1 MFSWRDHYP
10 CSLYEWAGLYWKA
23 YLRYFKLFINKTI
36 NQRELGNSYVP
47 NGMNICEGVDNR
59 MKKKIIKVIIIS
71 LFVLGLIWFYQSYL
85 QISPQQIR
93 DWILSFGIFA
103 PVLFM
108 IIYTIRP
115 LILFPASILS
125 LGGGLA
131 FGAFWGTVFT
141 VIGATTGAALSFWVA
156 RKLGKNIANKTW
168 KGKGEVIQHQL
179 EQRGFLYVI
188 LLRLIPVFNFDLI
201 SYLAGISK
209 IKFKAFFLGT
219 LLGIIPGTFAYNF
232 LGSSIVDGSLSTI
245 LIAIL
250 LFAVV
255 LCVPLLI
262 NQDLKYKLGLSS
274 GKKET

>member
-1 MFSWRDHYP
+1 MWHVLIGFLKIKGDS
-10 CSLYEWAGLYWKA
+10 
-23 YLRYFKLFINKTI
+23 
-36 NQRELGNSYVP
+36 
-47 NGMNICEGVDNR
+47 R
-59 MKKKIIKVIIIS
+59 MKKKIIKAIIIS
-71 LFVLGLIWFYQSYL
+71 LFVLGLIWFYQSYQ

-131 FGAFWGTVFT
+131 FGAFWGTVYT
-141 VIGATTGAALSFWVA
+141 VIGATAGATFSFWVA

-168 KGKGEVIQHQL
+168 KGKGEVVQHQL

-188 LLRLIPVFNFDLI
+188 LLRLIPVINFDLI

-232 LGSSIVDGSLSTI
+232 LGASIVDGSLSTI
-245 LIAIL
+245 LIATL
-250 LFAVV
+250 LFIVV
-255 LCVPLLI
+255 LCLPLLI
-262 NQDLKYKLGLSS
+262 NKDLN
-274 GKKET
+274 TN